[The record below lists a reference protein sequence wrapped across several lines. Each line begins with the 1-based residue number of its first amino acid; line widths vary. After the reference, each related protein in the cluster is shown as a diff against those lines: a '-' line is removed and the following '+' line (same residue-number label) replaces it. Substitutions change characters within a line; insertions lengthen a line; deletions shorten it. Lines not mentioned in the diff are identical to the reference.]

1 MLNLLLM
8 GVMDGLT
15 AILSLS
21 AADPQLTKELA
32 TLDPINVIVTLL
44 QRYSRFLTSNI
55 SVAPAA
61 LLSRST

>member
-8 GVMDGLT
+8 AVMDGLT
-15 AILSLS
+15 EILALS

-32 TLDPINVIVTLL
+32 TLDPMSSSPC
-44 QRYSRFLTSNI
+44 SRDIANSPTSNV